1 MSAAKARYD
10 VYAYG
15 VVASSTLYTLDGSF
29 PSSEGYAEIR
39 EAQHMTGGEAANSS
53 IVLARLGLRVRLDG
67 SWIGADEN
75 GRRTKALL
83 ERFGIDVTR
92 LRLREDYAGVQE
104 VVFVAQDTRTIFG
117 SYAAHLAKEEWNA
130 PQARDVTAA
139 SIVCLDPFYG
149 QASLRVAQVASD
161 ANVPVVTID
170 CPADSPL
177 LEHASAVV
185 IAESF
190 LRENYAGLDTAAVFE
205 RYLAATRGLV
215 IFTFGAAAPWYAR
228 QGDAVKQAPPYV
240 VDSVDTAGGGDSF
253 RAGIVYGLLQ
263 AWTDE
268 ETIEFAAA
276 TAALNCTRTPGVLKA
291 PTYDEVRVFQRRAK
305 RHRG

>member
-1 MSAAKARYD
+1 M
-10 VYAYG
+10 YAYG
-15 VVASSTLYTLDGSF
+15 VVASSTLYVLDGSF
-29 PSSEGYAEIR
+29 PSPEGYAEIH
-39 EAQHMTGGEAANSS
+39 EMQHMTGGEAANSS
-53 IVLARLGLRVRLDG
+53 MVLARLGLQVRLDG

-83 ERFGIDVTR
+83 ESFGIDVAR
-92 LRLREDYAGVQE
+92 LCLREDYVGVQE

-117 SYAAHLAKEEWNA
+117 SYVAHLEKKEWNS
-130 PQARDVTAA
+130 PQVGDVTAA

-149 QASLRVAQVASD
+149 ETSLRVAQIATD
-161 ANVPVVTID
+161 ANVPVVTVD

-190 LRENYAGLDTAAVFE
+190 VRENYAGLDTAAVFD
-205 RYLAATRGLV
+205 RYVAATRGLV
-215 IFTFGAAAPWYAR
+215 VFTFGAAPLWYAR
-228 QGDAVKQAPPYV
+228 QGDTVKRAPAYV

-276 TAALNCTRTPGVLKA
+276 LAALNCTRTPGVLNA
-291 PTYDEVRVFQRRAK
+291 PTYDEVRAFQRRAK